1 MSQPNP
7 ELEQRWRAL
16 LTEWKQSNLT
26 ISAFCERH
34 HLIMTT
40 FGYWQKKLRIVRLQ
54 PSQTAAII
62 ATCIPA
68 PPRSQAFVPVTVVAE
83 PLVEVS
89 VPGGLTFKLPLA
101 CDPESIGRWLTAARS
116 VAC

>member
-1 MSQPNP
+1 MSRHNP

-16 LTEWKQSNLT
+16 LTEWKQSDLT

-34 HLIMTT
+34 NLTKPT
-40 FGYWQKKLRIVRLQ
+40 FGYWQKKLGIVRRVHTTSSTAIS
-54 PSQTAAII
+54 PSNSF
-62 ATCIPA
+62 IPVA
-68 PPRSQAFVPVTVVAE
+68 VVAE

-89 VPGGLTFKLPLA
+89 VPGGLSFKLPLA
-101 CDPESIGRWLTAARS
+101 CDQESIHRWLSAAARS